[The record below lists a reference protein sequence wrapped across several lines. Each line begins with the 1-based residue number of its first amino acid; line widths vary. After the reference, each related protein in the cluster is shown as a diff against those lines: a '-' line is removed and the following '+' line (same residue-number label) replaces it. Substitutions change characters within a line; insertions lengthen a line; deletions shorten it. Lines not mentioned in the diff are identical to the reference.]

1 MARRTTSGALTAEA
15 SARLVQLR
23 GGLAA
28 AADPAHAAFHRAYH
42 KSELEFLGVRAPQ
55 LRSLWRVV
63 WPPRPPVGRDEA
75 LALQE
80 PLWASGCFEEATTA
94 IYVLS
99 RAVKQLGPEDLPLLH
114 ALTRRCAGWGHLDFL
129 ALEVLGPLAL
139 LRGEALYQP
148 VMAWLDDEWLWT
160 RRAAILIHCVPARRG
175 RLAVAYAWP
184 SLAAR
189 LHEKE
194 FFIRKAIGWTLRE
207 CGKHYPQEVLEFV
220 LAHRSGMAG
229 LTFREAT
236 RNLPAEL
243 RRQAGA

>member
-129 ALEVLGPLAL
+129 A
-139 LRGEALYQP
+139 
-148 VMAWLDDEWLWT
+148 EWLWT